1 VPGSGGRHGAV
12 EHVTGGHGNDTA
24 DQRGDAGAVRVRLT
38 YQDYISGIQVN
49 QDRFQENYDNT
60 QINDEQ
66 AARFKSIMARPNGPA
81 KVLVLGEDWCPDVY
95 RGMPVIAKLAEATGL
110 EMRVF
115 PRDQHLDIMNEFL
128 KDGEFQS
135 IPTLVFYT
143 KDHQYI
149 AHWIERAQKANDE
162 LPIMREISAG
172 RSREE
177 AADDVR
183 AFQRGPVWAGWRIAQ
198 IDELTQLLDEKTK

>member
-1 VPGSGGRHGAV
+1 MAQQTSVVTPERFASG
-12 EHVTGGHGNDTA
+12 
-24 DQRGDAGAVRVRLT
+24 LT
-38 YQDYISGIQVN
+38 YQDYIGQIQVN

-60 QINDEQ
+60 KISDEQ
-66 AARFKSIMARPNGPA
+66 ISRFKSIMARPNGPA

-95 RGMPVIAKLAEATGL
+95 RGMPVIARLAEATGL

-149 AHWIERAQKANDE
+149 AHWIERAKKANDE
-162 LPIMREISAG
+162 MPIMREIYAG

-177 AADDVR
+177 AADDIR
-183 AFQRGPVWAGWRIAQ
+183 GFQQGPVWAGWRMAQ

>member
-1 VPGSGGRHGAV
+1 MAQQTSVVTPERFASG
-12 EHVTGGHGNDTA
+12 
-24 DQRGDAGAVRVRLT
+24 LT
-38 YQDYISGIQVN
+38 YRDYIAQITQN
-49 QDRFQENYDNT
+49 RDRFQENYEGTELTEED
-60 QINDEQ
+60 I
-66 AARFKSIMARPNGPA
+66 AAFKAIMARPNGPA
-81 KVLVLGEDWCPDVY
+81 RVLALGEDWCPDVY
-95 RGMPVIAKLAEATGL
+95 RGLPVIAKIAEATGMEL
-110 EMRVF
+110 RVF

-149 AHWIERAQKANDE
+149 THWIERPQQANAEMGQLRD
-162 LPIMREISAG
+162 LYAG

-183 AFQRGPVWAGWRIAQ
+183 AFQMGPTWAGWRRATV
-198 IDELTQLLDEKTK
+198 DELKRVLDEATR